1 MVRSASAKLSG
12 SKPVAKGGPI
22 WPARASLLASWWLLR
37 EIEAAHAIRE
47 HIEIDQA
54 NKRVNWRLPS
64 SKTDWKALGATRSH
78 SCSCECAPAE
88 QCPYH
93 NIVGH
98 PAAIGQEP
106 SSPVFPSSDGSPASK
121 TGWAD
126 TFQHLGAALG
136 LPTSHPNGARCFAGH
151 SARASGA
158 VHLAASQIEVWRI
171 QLFGRWGSQVFL
183 QYIRTEILPF
193 QTNLLAPAFGSG
205 IAA

>member
-1 MVRSASAKLSG
+1 M
-12 SKPVAKGGPI
+12 

-54 NKRVNWRLPS
+54 NKRVNWRLPP

-78 SCSCECAPAE
+78 SCSCECAPA
-88 QCPYH
+88 
-93 NIVGH
+93 
-98 PAAIGQEP
+98 AEP
-106 SSPVFPSSDGSPASK
+106 SSPVFPSSVGSPASK

-126 TFQHLGAALG
+126 TFQHLRAALG
-136 LPTSHPNGARCFAGH
+136 LPTSHPNGARSFTGH

-171 QLFGRWGSQVFL
+171 QLFGRWGS
-183 QYIRTEILPF
+183 
-193 QTNLLAPAFGSG
+193 
-205 IAA
+205 